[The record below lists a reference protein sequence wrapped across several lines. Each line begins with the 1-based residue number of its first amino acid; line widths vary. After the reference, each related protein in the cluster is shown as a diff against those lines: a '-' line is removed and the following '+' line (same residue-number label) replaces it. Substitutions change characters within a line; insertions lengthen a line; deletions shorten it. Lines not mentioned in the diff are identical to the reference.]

1 MNPFCSFSGARS
13 CPDLSLT
20 LLPTNESHTRLFGV
34 DLSKPSKKKSK
45 SMIDLNTYPSSSY
58 NSTSHSNDSVPKK
71 KRVSV
76 RWTNEEHMRFL
87 EGLLALGKGEW
98 GRIARDYVITK
109 NTTQVTS
116 HAQKHFL
123 HQSSKNAG
131 KQRKGS
137 SIFDL
142 HPPPRRKGR

>member
-1 MNPFCSFSGARS
+1 MSRP
-13 CPDLSLT
+13 L
-20 LLPTNESHTRLFGV
+20 
-34 DLSKPSKKKSK
+34 
-45 SMIDLNTYPSSSY
+45 IDPPPHKREPHKALRRGPLKALEEEVQN
-58 NSTSHSNDSVPKK
+58 VPKK

-142 HPPPRRKGR
+142 HPPPLAKADEQCLWPSA

>member
-1 MNPFCSFSGARS
+1 M
-13 CPDLSLT
+13 D
-20 LLPTNESHTRLFGV
+20 ESHTRLFGV
-34 DLSKPSKKKSK
+34 DLSKPPKKKSK

-58 NSTSHSNDSVPKK
+58 NPTSHSNDSVPKK

-87 EGLLALGKGEW
+87 EGLQELGRGEW
-98 GRIARDYVITK
+98 GRIARDYANTK

-123 HQSSKNAG
+123 HQSSKNVG

-142 HPPPRRKGR
+142 HPPLPSQR